1 MSLTKD
7 LSILFIFSKNHF
19 LISLIFSI
27 LFIYFFSLY
36 VCAPSLMGRAKLLGS
51 LSLVPLDPGVG
62 LLGGHPQVVP
72 GLMLALNGKSNQV
85 PEMVPTH

>member
-1 MSLTKD
+1 
-7 LSILFIFSKNHF
+7 
-19 LISLIFSI
+19 
-27 LFIYFFSLY
+27 
-36 VCAPSLMGRAKLLGS
+36 MGRAKLLGS

-72 GLMLALNGKSNQV
+72 GLMLALIGKSNQV